1 MTITYRLVKG
11 SPLTFAEEDGN
22 FSDLD
27 GRLSTVE
34 GAGFSNPIDSITISG
49 NILTFEYSTSVGG
62 GSDSVAIPTAAW
74 NGRGEWQALTSYAVN
89 DLVIDASRLYLVKI
103 AHTSASS
110 FDPGA
115 QSGGQDIYDFIFGPL
130 GQTEAATLSDTT
142 YTLQGTDDLKYYR
155 CTGTS
160 TAGVTVITIPS
171 NDEVSIPIDSE
182 ITFRQC
188 ADPLTLE
195 AVTGVTLNPPAAGV
209 TNIGDVFTIKKV
221 DTDEWDFIGPN
232 AEATA

>member
-89 DLVIDASRLYLVKI
+89 DLVIDASRLY
-103 AHTSASS
+103 
-110 FDPGA
+110 
-115 QSGGQDIYDFIFGPL
+115 L